1 MSSATVKPHP
11 FRFFFTLRARLS
23 VWNTL
28 VILLL
33 AATMLVGLRQGLHY
47 TLVREE
53 DQLLREDI
61 AEVRLIVARSEPP
74 DWPRVR
80 EALGQKAVSH
90 APRKWFCEIVDGRGA
105 VIVGTNRVAGGG
117 RPAPGAGDSVTETF
131 GDYRICQEPAAVP
144 GVGDV
149 AIRVGATLDEVREDV
164 ARVTQLAMVAGLLL
178 LLVAPVGGY
187 LLARRATAP
196 LAAIISTTARLRPSR
211 LDERLA
217 VRGTGDELDQLA
229 EKINGFLDSIGDHL
243 ARHRDLVANAAHELR
258 SPLAAIRSSAE
269 LALDRDRTA
278 EDYKEF
284 LGVVVDESSRL
295 STLVH
300 QLLLLAESDA
310 NRLERKDEPVDLGR
324 LVARC
329 AEMFEGVAEARGIT
343 LTRDVA
349 AAEVRGDG
357 DHLRQVVLNLL
368 DNAVKFTP
376 GGRAIRVRVWRHAG
390 EAILEVAD
398 TGDGIAAGD
407 LPRVFE
413 RFFRADKGRARPRV
427 GGSGLGLSICQ
438 AIIDAHGGNIRIDST
453 PGAGTTIWVHLP
465 AREPAAE

>member
-1 MSSATVKPHP
+1 MSSATVKPRP
-11 FRFFFTLRARLS
+11 LRFFFTLRARLAI
-23 VWNTL
+23 WNTL

-33 AATMLVGLRQGLHY
+33 AATMLVGLRQGLRY

-80 EALGQKAVSH
+80 EALGQKADSH
-90 APRKWFCEIVDGRGA
+90 APRKWFCEIVDGRGT
-105 VIVGTNRVAGGG
+105 VIVATDRVPDGE
-117 RPAPGAGDSVTETF
+117 RPAAGAKTETF

-144 GVGDV
+144 GVGPV
-149 AIRVGATLDEVREDV
+149 TVRVGSTLDEVLEDV
-164 ARVTQLAMVAGLLL
+164 ARVTQLAMIAGMVL

-196 LAAIISTTARLRPSR
+196 LAAIISTAARLRPSR

-295 STLVH
+295 GMLVH

-343 LTRDVA
+343 LTRAVA

-376 GGRAIRVRVWRHAG
+376 GGGEIRVRVWRDAG
-390 EAILEVAD
+390 EVVLEVTD

-438 AIIDAHGGNIRIDST
+438 AIIDAHGGGIHIDST
-453 PGAGTTIWVHLP
+453 PGAGTTIRVRLP